1 MVTGVGMVKVDV
13 VGTPEC
19 GGATETDVEEVL
31 AIFNNSK
38 MCKEKSLS
46 SAQLYPRK

>member
-13 VGTPEC
+13 VGTPGY
-19 GGATETDVEEVL
+19 GGATETDVKEVL

-38 MCKEKSLS
+38 NV
-46 SAQLYPRK
+46 QRKISK

>member
-1 MVTGVGMVKVDV
+1 MVTGVGIVKVDV

-19 GGATETDVEEVL
+19 GGAMETDVKEVL

-38 MCKEKSLS
+38 NAK
-46 SAQLYPRK
+46 RKNL